1 MKGVYIHI
9 PFCEKKCSYCA
20 FSSFVMGKDKIDEYI
35 LHLTKEIRKRKG
47 EEVDTIYI
55 GGGTPSL
62 LDESQ
67 IKDIFSALNETFKIS
82 KDAEITIECNPNSL
96 TKEKA
101 KLYKKLGINRI
112 SIGVQSLDDDKLN
125 FVGRKHNS
133 IQAKESI
140 ILAQKCGFE
149 NISADLLIGLKGEK
163 EESFLRGLKTL
174 IELGVKHISTYM
186 LQIEDKTP
194 LKKMVEENAN
204 LLPTDEENVD
214 IFEKTAKFLRKNG
227 FLHYEVSNFAKK
239 GFESRHNKKYWSGEE
254 YIGFGLSAHSFEN
267 GIRYANANTF
277 KDYYQGKIAL
287 KEYLTDKQKI
297 EEHIMLGLRC
307 DMGIDIKYLEKLN
320 FYIKEN
326 ENYKDFI
333 EKGILIEEN
342 DKTILSPDYYVI
354 NNYIIVNL
362 LPFWKNEKIAWFLN
376 SNVIL

>member
-62 LDESQ
+62 LDEKQ
-67 IKDIFSALNETFKIS
+67 IKDIFSALKETFKIS
-82 KDAEITIECNPNSL
+82 KDVEITIECNPNSL

-112 SIGVQSLDDDKLN
+112 SIGVQSLDDDKLK
-125 FVGRKHNS
+125 FVGRKHNAK
-133 IQAKESI
+133 QAKESI
-140 ILAQKCGFE
+140 EIVKKCGFD
-149 NISADLLIGLKGEK
+149 NISIDLLIGLKGET
-163 EESFLRGLKTL
+163 EENFLSQLKIL
-174 IELGVKHISTYM
+174 VDMGVKHISTYM
-186 LQIEDKTP
+186 LQIEDKTM
-194 LKKMVEENAN
+194 LKKMVEENPN
-204 LLPTDEENVD
+204 LLPNDEENVD

-254 YIGFGLSAHSFEN
+254 YIGFGLSAHSFEK
-267 GIRYANANTF
+267 GVRKANANTF

-287 KEYLTDKQKI
+287 EEKLTDKQKI

-307 DMGIDIKYLEKLN
+307 NLGIDTKYLERLN
-320 FYIKEN
+320 YNILDN
-326 ENYKDFI
+326 ENFKDFK
-333 EKGILIEEN
+333 EKGILIEEGN
-342 DKTILSPDYYVI
+342 KVNLNPDFYVI
-354 NNYIIVNL
+354 NNYVIVNL
-362 LPFWKNEKIAWFLN
+362 LPF
-376 SNVIL
+376 